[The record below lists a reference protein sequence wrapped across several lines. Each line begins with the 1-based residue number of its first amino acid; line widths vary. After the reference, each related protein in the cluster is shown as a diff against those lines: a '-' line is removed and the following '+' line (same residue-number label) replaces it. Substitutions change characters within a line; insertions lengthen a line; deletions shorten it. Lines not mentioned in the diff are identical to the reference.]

1 MEHSSKR
8 HCSVQT
14 DLRVTAPGCLQY
26 APADTVRA
34 GSAVAGDDTAATA
47 CSAFRC
53 GAGRPAPAGV
63 LPYRAS
69 ATAWWSQVDIVA
81 VLLQMRVP
89 RKRPLARNCELT
101 AISVQEALGRTREQA
116 RSWVDAL
123 AFAASASAA
132 NSGLCAP
139 REARSKFY
147 AAAAS
152 VRGTGD
158 DHVDADCVLARVPAA
173 SCTEIIVAQAVMA
186 MLNELDRV
194 EDFICSGAC
203 GSEGAAV
210 SLIARE
216 SASAAAAAAAATDMA
231 AGTLSSVEGSPPR
244 IRPSTMEECS
254 TRSRH
259 YRRCAAAELLELR
272 GHGATAQSDPL
283 AALGTMP
290 LKSTDALLLAYEG
303 GVRALTVQQPFATP
317 LTTGGKV
324 YENRTRRLRQ
334 AFNPLVA
341 PNSVRAAISD
351 AAAAAGAA
359 ARAASGAAVS
369 AAAVSAHV
377 ACFTSQANLTP
388 DLRAALALTSEKV
401 AQLRASDLLSLH
413 HAAKVSCAAAVE
425 ARGTAERK
433 SDISTAAAKVAFRL
447 LQEEDR
453 CLHESTMEWRQPS
466 TVCTP
471 IARHRPSKASGDD
484 EKDGGCWVAVHA
496 GARQHM
502 WAEMAASGLTTTVPV
517 GVSSLKAAS
526 LPTEQLVGLV
536 RFTATVPRAVVA
548 MHPSCHPHSQY
559 AWKVGH
565 AIQLLPILNRQGC
578 KSVPCK
584 GQLGLWK
591 LPPLVVAA
599 LARTAVGVELSASD
613 WSRANTQLSAV
624 QAAAT
629 ARRKAS
635 LAATASTRANL
646 YATECERA
654 AVTLVL
660 KLNAELNAR
669 SREGALARITCG
681 VLAQPLLLQPPL
693 AMARSE
699 AHVIPSPIQAEVLE
713 IPLAVQQ
720 AMSDMLAC
728 ISVRGKSLHKI
739 SAFVRMRHPL
749 PPFKLG
755 DTARRNSKFLQT
767 PDEVGQA
774 TDDRVCLVSQMQSA
788 GARPL
793 PTNVSRVRPAP
804 KLELQ
809 VRPITATET
818 PTKKRAAP
826 AAAKGTVTEQRC
838 TQKHVPSV
846 PLGEIAS
853 STRPENPVC
862 ILCHE
867 PGKYCDDPCS
877 ESEVGAGGRLLDYPI
892 LAQVKAC
899 SNKGCDGESI
909 SRTYATTKKR

>member
-1 MEHSSKR
+1 
-8 HCSVQT
+8 
-14 DLRVTAPGCLQY
+14 
-26 APADTVRA
+26 
-34 GSAVAGDDTAATA
+34 
-47 CSAFRC
+47 
-53 GAGRPAPAGV
+53 
-63 LPYRAS
+63 
-69 ATAWWSQVDIVA
+69 
-81 VLLQMRVP
+81 
-89 RKRPLARNCELT
+89 
-101 AISVQEALGRTREQA
+101 
-116 RSWVDAL
+116 
-123 AFAASASAA
+123 
-132 NSGLCAP
+132 
-139 REARSKFY
+139 
-147 AAAAS
+147 
-152 VRGTGD
+152 
-158 DHVDADCVLARVPAA
+158 
-173 SCTEIIVAQAVMA
+173 
-186 MLNELDRV
+186 
-194 EDFICSGAC
+194 
-203 GSEGAAV
+203 
-210 SLIARE
+210 
-216 SASAAAAAAAATDMA
+216 
-231 AGTLSSVEGSPPR
+231 
-244 IRPSTMEECS
+244 
-254 TRSRH
+254 
-259 YRRCAAAELLELR
+259 
-272 GHGATAQSDPL
+272 
-283 AALGTMP
+283 
-290 LKSTDALLLAYEG
+290 
-303 GVRALTVQQPFATP
+303 
-317 LTTGGKV
+317 
-324 YENRTRRLRQ
+324 
-334 AFNPLVA
+334 
-341 PNSVRAAISD
+341 
-351 AAAAAGAA
+351 
-359 ARAASGAAVS
+359 VS

-377 ACFTSQANLTP
+377 ACFTSTANLTP
-388 DLRAALALTSEKV
+388 DLGAALALTLEKV

-413 HAAKVSCAAAVE
+413 REAKVSCAAAVE

-433 SDISTAAAKVAFRL
+433 SDVSTAAAKVAFRL

-471 IARHRPSKASGDD
+471 TARHRPSKVNGDD

-536 RFTATVPRAVVA
+536 RFTASMPRAVVA

-613 WSRANTQLSAV
+613 WSRANTQLSLV

-635 LAATASTRANL
+635 IAATASMRASL
-646 YATECERA
+646 YATGCERA
-654 AVTLVL
+654 AITLVL
-660 KLNAELNAR
+660 KLDAELNAR
-669 SREGALARITCG
+669 SRDGALARIMCG

-728 ISVRGKSLHKI
+728 VSVRGKSLHKI

-774 TDDRVCLVSQMQSA
+774 TGGRLCLVSQMQSA
-788 GARPL
+788 GASPL
-793 PTNVSRVRPAP
+793 PTNVSRDCPAP

-818 PTKKRAAP
+818 PTKKRPAP
-826 AAAKGTVTEQRC
+826 AAAKGTLTEQRC
-838 TQKHVPSV
+838 TQKRVPSV

-862 ILCHE
+862 IFCHE

-892 LAQVKAC
+892 LAQVKDC
-899 SNKGCDGESI
+899 SNKGCDSESI
-909 SRTYATTKKR
+909 FRTYATTKKR